1 MKAMSKQ
8 KLAKLA
14 GVSRRTF
21 TRWLVTRRV
30 ELEAMGVK
38 YTSHLLPPKAV
49 KYICDEF
56 CIILPEN
63 NSAKK

>member
-21 TRWLVTRRV
+21 SRWIATRQ
-30 ELEAMGVK
+30 EALERMGVK
-38 YTSHLLPPKAV
+38 STSHLLPPKAV

-56 CIILPEN
+56 CIILPE
-63 NSAKK
+63 K